1 MTARIYY
8 LEARNELL
16 KFARMKSYSLST
28 LLFPVMF
35 YCFFGLAMNQPAGAP
50 HAGTPP
56 MARYLLASYGAF
68 AIMGSTLFAF
78 GAGIA
83 VERGLGWLEV
93 KRASPMPAGAYFFAK
108 AFASIVFGATVILLL
123 FALGAAFGGVRMA
136 PSQWLLTFLALVAG
150 SIPFCALGLIIGN
163 LAGPNSAPATVN
175 MIYMPLAFCGGLW
188 IPFDFLPA
196 AIQRIAPF
204 LPSYHL
210 AQIALAIQDAPVH
223 GAIAGHFE
231 ALAAFACLFLGIAW
245 IAQSH
250 QREKLYG

>member
-1 MTARIYY
+1 MNARIYY

-16 KFARMKSYSLST
+16 KFARMKSYAMSSI
-28 LLFPVMF
+28 LFPLMF
-35 YCFFGLAMNQPAGAP
+35 YCLFGLAMKPQSAGV
-50 HAGTPP
+50 PP

-68 AIMGSTLFAF
+68 AIMGSTLYAF

-83 VERGLGWLEV
+83 IERGLGWLEV

-108 AFASIVFGATVILLL
+108 AVAAVTFGAIAILLL

-136 PSQWLLTFLALVAG
+136 ASQWLFTFLSLVAG
-150 SIPFCALGLIIGN
+150 AIPFCALGLIIGN

-175 MIYMPLAFCGGLW
+175 MIYLPLAFCGGLW
-188 IPFDFLPA
+188 LPFEFLPKTV
-196 AIQRIAPF
+196 QQIAPL

-223 GAIAGHFE
+223 GTIAGHFE
-231 ALAAFACLFLGIAW
+231 ALGAFACLFLGLAW
-245 IAQSH
+245 LAQSH
-250 QREKLYG
+250 EREKMYG

>member
-1 MTARIYY
+1 MTSRIYY

-16 KFARMKSYSLST
+16 KFMRMKSYALSS
-28 LLFPVMF
+28 LLFPLMF
-35 YCFFGLAMNQPAGAP
+35 YCFFGLAMGPQPGA
-50 HAGTPP
+50 TTP
-56 MARYLLASYGAF
+56 MARYLLATYGAF
-68 AIMGSTLFAF
+68 AIMGSTLYAF

-108 AFASIVFGATVILLL
+108 GFASITIGAVTILLL
-123 FALGAAFGGVRMA
+123 FALGATFGGVRMA
-136 PSQWLLTFLALVAG
+136 PGQWVLTFCALVAG

-188 IPFDFLPA
+188 LPFDFLPK

-210 AQIALAIQDAPVH
+210 AQIALAIQNAPVR
-223 GAIAGHFE
+223 GTIAGHFE
-231 ALAAFACLFLGIAW
+231 ALAAFACLFLGAAW

-250 QREKLYG
+250 EREKMYG